1 MWGKAEMGLQAVHD
15 IIVYCKGY
23 EVAQLVGAL
32 RHKPEGLGFHSRM
45 SHWDFFTEFLNCM
58 ALGSTQP
65 LTEMGTRSI
74 FWQVKADGA

>member
-1 MWGKAEMGLQAVHD
+1 MWGEVEMGLQAVHD

-32 RHKPEGLGFHSRM
+32 LHKPGSRGFDSRM
-45 SHWDFFTEFLNCM
+45 SYWDFLTEFLNSM

-65 LTEMGTRSI
+65 LTEMSTRSI
-74 FWQVKADGA
+74 S